1 MVFLRPMRPE
11 KHPDPILRPGWRRR
25 RFLGAGLAA
34 APFLLAWPSRGL
46 AAEDAGFAATSVDPG
61 DLRIP
66 QFLLNLVHSVE
77 GQREMGV
84 NDESRDGFESVL
96 RKVDADWLRLR
107 VKPEP
112 EQRRAMAR
120 AEKVVLDDVESR
132 FGARAVSRLR
142 QLELQAQSARAFLR
156 PDVGDHLGLET
167 GQKVRLAELVAKT
180 EAASAKVQSI
190 RATNDPEQS
199 AALIAASAAHQ
210 QLKVGEWAAA
220 EAILTPAQ
228 RNRFRSL
235 LGVRVD
241 TSKFGRIHALVPEL
255 IDTGHWLE
263 DRKVRLADLRGK
275 VVLVHFYA
283 FQCHN
288 CQANFGIYKRWHASL
303 KAKGVELVGIQTPE
317 TAAERDPAKVIE
329 AAHRDGFEFPVLIDL
344 KNPNWTAW
352 GNSVWPTVYVVD
364 KRGYLRSW
372 WVGELNWQGA
382 QGDKIVERLV
392 DRLRSEP
399 A

>member
-1 MVFLRPMRPE
+1 MVLLCPMRPE
-11 KHPDPILRPGWRRR
+11 KLPDPALRPGWRRR
-25 RFLGAGLAA
+25 RFLEAGLAT

-46 AAEDAGFAATSVDPG
+46 AAEDAGFAAAYVDPG

-132 FGARAVSRLR
+132 FGSKAVSRLR

-190 RATNDPEQS
+190 RATNDPNQS

-210 QLKVGEWAAA
+210 QLKTAEWAAA
-220 EAILTPAQ
+220 ESILTPAQ

-241 TSKFGRIHALVPEL
+241 TGKFGRIYALVPEL

-329 AAHRDGFEFPVLIDL
+329 AARRDGFEFPVLIDL

-352 GNSVWPTVYVVD
+352 GNTVWPTVYVVD